1 MKDNKIKTIFIVQ
14 KERKKEWIS
23 ETHAFSDKETALAF
37 AQEQIDY
44 YKEIYSKEYKEKNYF
59 MDYFQWKFY
68 IYNKFDISLN
78 EIWIDRIVP
87 RKKVELHPNCL
98 STNCLSK

>member
-1 MKDNKIKTIFIVQ
+1 MKDNKIKTIFLVV
-14 KERKKEWIS
+14 KERKKERIS

-44 YKEIYSKEYKEKNYF
+44 YKEIYNKEKDYF

-68 IYNKFDISLN
+68 INNKFDISLN
-78 EIWIDRIVP
+78 EIWIDYIVP
-87 RKKVELHPNCL
+87 KKTAQLHA
-98 STNCLSK
+98 NCLSK